1 MSLKQCVG
9 HSITKTIIEMA
20 QRHISLTLIG
30 NKPAVQCGGK
40 LSLKKFYELDPGF
53 SVIVCA
59 AQNSEKIG
67 EINLENEF
75 PM

>member
-1 MSLKQCVG
+1 M
-9 HSITKTIIEMA
+9 
-20 QRHISLTLIG
+20 IG
-30 NKPAVQCGGK
+30 RLRGK

-67 EINLENEF
+67 EMNLEKEF
-75 PM
+75 PI